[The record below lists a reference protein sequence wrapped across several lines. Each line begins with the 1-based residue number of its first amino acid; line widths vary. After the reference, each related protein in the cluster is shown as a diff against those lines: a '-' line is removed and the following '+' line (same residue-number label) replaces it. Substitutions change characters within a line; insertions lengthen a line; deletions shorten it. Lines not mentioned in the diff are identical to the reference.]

1 MECKDC
7 VVYLGNGTSTSCGL
21 KFENVIICDVN
32 LGIIVSTEDS
42 TDCISDDEDD
52 CITFSGAG
60 SADDIILPT
69 STIITFSTPKPPDTP
84 EPRLTSRLLTHA

>member
-1 MECKDC
+1 MH
-7 VVYLGNGTSTSCGL
+7 GL
-21 KFENVIICDVN
+21 ADE
-32 LGIIVSTEDS
+32 IIVSTEDS

-52 CITFSGAG
+52 CVTFSGAG

-84 EPRLTSRLLTHA
+84 EPRLTSQIITFSNLKPQDVLVPFPR